1 VAGLENLGQ
10 DLNPERAAI
19 VVAGAGWAGCAAAAE
34 LALAG
39 KQVVLL
45 EAARSLGGRARGV
58 ELDGRLL
65 DNGQHILLGA
75 YRATL
80 DLMQRLG
87 LREEDAFLRLPLQ
100 MRYAPQPPAMQF
112 VAPRL
117 PAPLHVLWAL
127 LRADGLTRADKLA
140 IARFQSTARW
150 MGWLLYQDCSVA
162 ELMERFEQTE
172 NTVRLLWRPLC
183 LAALNTPLEQA
194 SAQVFLNVLKD
205 SLGARRAASDM
216 LLPVRDLSGVFP
228 ERVAQVVAA
237 KGGAVRTGARLTQV
251 VSAGDGWLLEL
262 ADGASLQADSLVLAL
277 PAWQACSVLA
287 HAAPELVPQ
296 FEHLPITT
304 VYLQYAETLRL
315 PHPFLALLD
324 EPEASRYG
332 QFVFDRGQLD
342 AGTPGL
348 LAVVISVSDQAAQL
362 PHEALAQAVAEQLA
376 ADFKQSELA
385 QPQWQRVVTEK
396 RATFAC
402 TPGLQR
408 PPVESGLPNL
418 WLAGDYT
425 AGPYPATL
433 EGAVASGQA
442 AAGALL
448 QSISRTRAKA

>member
-1 VAGLENLGQ
+1 MAGLEDLGQ
-10 DLNPERAAI
+10 VLTAERAAI

-39 KQVVLL
+39 HKVLLL

-58 ELDGRLL
+58 ALDGRLL

-80 DLMQRLG
+80 DLMQRLD
-87 LREEDAFLRLPLQ
+87 LREEKIFLRLPLQ

-112 VAPRL
+112 LAPRL
-117 PAPLHVLWAL
+117 PAPWHVLWAL
-127 LRADGLTRADKLA
+127 LRARGLTRSDKLA

-162 ELMERFEQTE
+162 ELMERYEQTE
-172 NTVRLLWRPLC
+172 NAVRLLWRPLC

-216 LLPVRDLSGVFP
+216 LLPVRDLSSVFP
-228 ERVAQVVAA
+228 QRVAQVVEA
-237 KGGAVRTGARLTQV
+237 KGGAVRTGARLTQAV
-251 VSAGDGWLLEL
+251 RAEAGWRLEL
-262 ADGASLQADSLVLAL
+262 ADGASLHADALVLAL
-277 PAWQACSVLA
+277 PAWQARPVLA
-287 HAAPELVPQ
+287 HTAPELVPP
-296 FEHLPITT
+296 FAHLPITT
-304 VYLQYAETLRL
+304 VYLQYAQTLRL
-315 PHPFLALLD
+315 PHPFLALVD
-324 EPEASRYG
+324 APGAGRHG

-342 AGTPGL
+342 AAAAGL
-348 LAVVISVSDQAAQL
+348 LAVVISVSEEAAQL
-362 PHEALAQAVAEQLA
+362 PHEALAQAVARQLA
-376 ADFKQSELA
+376 ADFNNPDLA
-385 QPQWQRVVTEK
+385 HPQWQRVVTEK

-408 PPVESGLPNL
+408 PPVETGLPNL

-433 EGAVASGQA
+433 EGAVASGRA
-442 AAGALL
+442 AAEALL
-448 QSISRTRAKA
+448 QSISRTRASA